1 MMMTCRLLCALLVL
15 ALCCCLSVCAAATQ
29 EATDVQADINHS
41 NLSPV
46 SPESMA
52 AAPNGS
58 VTGPAV
64 PEPRG
69 IPGNGQAESAENS
82 ATEPA
87 AKEIGPEAPVLA
99 VPGPKANTEPN
110 TSLSEGTNGN
120 KGSEI
125 GTRQPA
131 DQTDNKVEVVTE
143 TTESIA
149 ATVSPEN
156 TKNPEANGK
165 GANLLPPASRDKQG
179 KGNSGSSGLGSSADS
194 GKSAVEGDSTVTEPQ
209 SNNAPNTIQAEV
221 NNGTTGP
228 RSGTSSSA
236 DQTDNNAKDVSATTT
251 TTTKEPTTTTTTA
264 PEAPTTTTTEA
275 PAVSTTRAPSR
286 LREIDGSLSSS
297 AWVCAPLVLAA
308 SALAYTT
315 VG

>member
-15 ALCCCLSVCAAATQ
+15 ALCCCPSVRAGDTQ
-29 EATDVQADINHS
+29 EATEGQADIKDP

-46 SPESMA
+46 SPEPMA

-58 VTGPAV
+58 VTGPAA
-64 PEPRG
+64 PEPGG
-69 IPGNGQAESAENS
+69 IPGNGQAEAAENS

-87 AKEIGPEAPVLA
+87 AKEIEPEAPVLA
-99 VPGPKANTEPN
+99 VPGPKANTELN
-110 TSLSEGTNGN
+110 TSLTEGTNGN

-165 GANLLPPASRDKQG
+165 GANLLPPASKDKQG

-209 SNNAPNTIQAEV
+209 SNNAPNTIQTEV

-228 RSGTSSSA
+228 RIGTISSA
-236 DQTDNNAKDVSATTT
+236 DQTDNNAKDVPATTT
-251 TTTKEPTTTTTTA
+251 TTTKAPTTTTTTA
-264 PEAPTTTTTEA
+264 PEAPSTTTTEA
-275 PAVSTTRAPSR
+275 PAVSTTRTPSR
-286 LREIDGSLSSS
+286 FREMDGSLSSS

-308 SALAYTT
+308 SALAYTA